1 MLALLSIALLTST
14 SHAQREQSPIEQP
27 DLVKL
32 LATLAF
38 ATNPTSDVV
47 RFRRSALTPSRSAT
61 TGMQDWGGAKNEHG
75 HTRELN
81 LDIPGTISDG
91 AFTDY
96 DDDMYG
102 EESYEEHKPYTG
114 EHPSE
119 QKTASSGSSG
129 GYELEDF
136 GSSGSSASPTEE
148 DARDAWASQQRKS
161 RWEYGHNEALD
172 QVKSF
177 ESAKSAWIKQMDK
190 KGSRYV
196 SNDAAKAAYIAKVF
210 EPIVQP
216 AAPVPVEIEKAAWIG
231 QMTQEG
237 KQFQSA
243 EAAKSEWIAQM
254 DKKNKRFAASP
265 ASAMDKAKAAWISQM
280 DKKGRSF
287 TSPYEATNEYVS
299 KVFDPVVKSVP
310 AVPLDQSKA
319 AWINTMTEKGKKYTS
334 VDEAKAAWIA
344 QMDAKKNK
352 QWGGGSSAPP
362 QQASEFSPFQAASA
376 KTAGTNAGRH
386 GNLQGGSTGS
396 GKKWW
401 R

>member
-1 MLALLSIALLTST
+1 MLAFLSIALLTST
-14 SHAQREQSPIEQP
+14 SHAQREQAPIEQP

-91 AFTDY
+91 AFSDY
-96 DDDMYG
+96 DDDDMYG

-119 QKTASSGSSG
+119 QKTESSGSSG

-216 AAPVPVEIEKAAWIG
+216 AAPVPVEETKAAWIG
-231 QMTQEG
+231 QMAQEG

-254 DKKNKRFAASP
+254 DKKKQEVRGVARFSNGQ
-265 ASAMDKAKAAWISQM
+265 SQSGMDLTDGQ
-280 DKKGRSF
+280 KG
-287 TSPYEATNEYVS
+287 
-299 KVFDPVVKSVP
+299 
-310 AVPLDQSKA
+310 
-319 AWINTMTEKGKKYTS
+319 EKFHVTIRG
-334 VDEAKAAWIA
+334 
-344 QMDAKKNK
+344 
-352 QWGGGSSAPP
+352 
-362 QQASEFSPFQAASA
+362 
-376 KTAGTNAGRH
+376 H
-386 GNLQGGSTGS
+386 
-396 GKKWW
+396 
-401 R
+401 

>member
-1 MLALLSIALLTST
+1 MHAFLASALLASVSHARRVQVPFDQQAASSSEKYSELDSVKVLEILALAANPNRHT
-14 SHAQREQSPIEQP
+14 PP
-27 DLVKL
+27 
-32 LATLAF
+32 TLA
-38 ATNPTSDVV
+38 
-47 RFRRSALTPSRSAT
+47 RSARTVM
-61 TGMQDWGGAKNEHG
+61 GGWGGAKNEHG

-81 LDIPGTISDG
+81 LDIPATISNG

-96 DDDMYG
+96 DDDLYG

-114 EHPSE
+114 AHPSE

-136 GSSGSSASPTEE
+136 GSSGSSSNPTAE
-148 DARDAWASQQRKS
+148 DAREAWASQKRKS
-161 RWEYGHNEALD
+161 RWEYGQYPALD
-172 QVKSF
+172 KVKSF
-177 ESAKSAWIKQMDK
+177 ESAKAAWIKQMDK

-196 SNDAAKAAYIAKVF
+196 SNDAARAAYIAKVF

-216 AAPVPVEIEKAAWIG
+216 AAPVPVEEEKAAWIG

-237 KQFQSA
+237 KQFPSA
-243 EAAKSEWIAQM
+243 EAAKAEWIAQQ
-254 DKKNKRFAASP
+254 DKKNKAFRAQP
-265 ASAMDKAKAAWISQM
+265 PSAMDKAKAAWIAQM
-280 DKKGRSF
+280 DKKGRRF

-310 AVPLDQSKA
+310 AVPLDQAKA
-319 AWINTMTEKGKKYTS
+319 AWISEMAQKEKKYTS

-352 QWGGGSSAPP
+352 QWGGGPSAPP
-362 QQASEFSPFQAASA
+362 QQAASA
-376 KTAGTNAGRH
+376 KTAGTIAGRH